1 MKKSARKALVDD
13 AGRLYLMR
21 QELAAL
27 QNQRD
32 QLEQR
37 IRQLERKLTDA
48 EQQFDSTWERVVT
61 VGRGDNGAGSA
72 ADEPLTPGK
81 LPHRIL
87 VLMQR
92 DDSRLYTAADLAA
105 DLRIRDVQQVR
116 TALARLVGKRLV
128 RRAGVKGQFT
138 I

>member
-1 MKKSARKALVDD
+1 M
-13 AGRLYLMR
+13 MR
-21 QELAAL
+21 QELLTL

-32 QLEQR
+32 QLDQR
-37 IRQLERKLTDA
+37 IRHLERKLKDA
-48 EQQFDSTWERVVT
+48 EEAFDATWERVGKR
-61 VGRGDNGAGSA
+61 GRNGDSPE

-81 LPHRIL
+81 LPHRVL
-87 VLMQR
+87 SLMQR
-92 DDSRLYTAADLAA
+92 DGSRLYAAADLAS

-116 TALARLVGKRLV
+116 TALARLVSKGLV